1 MMTTAKI
8 LVIDDEKNIRL
19 TLQQT
24 LQAAD
29 TAVDTA
35 INGEEG
41 LQKVETADYDLVLLD
56 LQLPGIDGLEVLQQ
70 LRQRKPHLPVMLLSA
85 HGTVKTAVDALH
97 SGAVDFLEKPF
108 SPREVRD
115 AVARALAGG
124 QARESG
130 AGQSKRDEDE

>member
-1 MMTTAKI
+1 MTITTKI

-29 TAVDTA
+29 TTVDTA

-41 LQKVETADYDLVLLD
+41 LQKVEATDYDLVLLD
-56 LQLPGIDGLEVLQQ
+56 LQLPGMDGLEVLQQ
-70 LRQRKPHLPVMLLSA
+70 LRQRKPGLPVMLLSA

-115 AVARALAGG
+115 AVARALGG
-124 QARESG
+124 RQAPESG
-130 AGQSKRDEDE
+130 AGQSKRNEDE